1 MCLLMFSVL
10 ITRRDKRECYTS
22 VLPHLSVPP
31 SYPQL
36 AEGTEESRLL
46 SPLQFYLSELS
57 TTKDL
62 SPPEDTAC
70 SRVAKLSP
78 SEAPPPSKLN
88 IFPFLTL
95 FSDSQDCKRG
105 FIAVCRGHICI
116 NCSNLC
122 QH

>member
-1 MCLLMFSVL
+1 MFSVL
-10 ITRRDKRECYTS
+10 IPRRDKRECYTS

-36 AEGTEESRLL
+36 AEGTGESRLL

-62 SPPEDTAC
+62 PPPEDTAC
-70 SRVAKLSP
+70 SRVVKLRP
-78 SEAPPPSKLN
+78 SAPPPSKRN

-95 FSDSQDCKRG
+95 FSDSQD
-105 FIAVCRGHICI
+105 
-116 NCSNLC
+116 
-122 QH
+122 